1 MMNNDLNNRNIL
13 ISGASIASPALA
25 YWLNQYGFNVTVVEK
40 APELRKGGYRI
51 DLRGVATD
59 VAQRMG
65 ILNQVKELNT
75 AMRGSSMINADG
87 KRYADLN
94 DPNIF
99 GMRQDGDVEI
109 MRGELSGI
117 LYAETKDQT
126 EYIFDNSVTTL
137 TQTNECVTVTFK
149 NGEQREFDL
158 VVAADGLRSNVRGLA
173 FDQEKISVNHLGYF
187 VSVFTIPNYFN
198 LDHWELNY
206 PAVDKIVN
214 IYSTGKNREAKV
226 LLMFAAITIEY
237 DHRDVAQQ
245 KQIVIDHFK
254 DEGPAISKILDAIHD
269 TTDFYFDAISQVKA
283 ENLSNGRVVLLGDAG
298 YCPSPASGQG
308 SSLAFVG
315 AYILAGE
322 LAASYGNHQAA
333 FANYESQMRWF
344 VKANQQLGVTVLKDM
359 VPKSKKQLWLQT
371 TMLRLMLKLPGKEK
385 ILKNF
390 LKEMQRSVDEAANAI
405 ELKNYDHHKLQTINS
420 DQV

>member
-1 MMNNDLNNRNIL
+1 MENDLQNRNIL
-13 ISGASIASPALA
+13 ISGASIAGPALA
-25 YWLNQYGFNVTVVEK
+25 YWLNQYGFNVTVIEK

-59 VAQRMG
+59 VAQHMG

-99 GMRQDGDVEI
+99 GMRQDTDVEI

-117 LYAETKDQT
+117 LYAETKEQT
-126 EYIFDNSVTTL
+126 EYIFDNSITAL
-137 TQTNECVTVTFK
+137 TQTDESVTVTFK
-149 NGEQREFDL
+149 DGEQREFDL
-158 VVAADGLRSNVRGLA
+158 IVAADGLRSNVRGLA
-173 FDQEKISVNHLGYF
+173 FDTEKVSVDHLGYF
-187 VSVFTIPNYFN
+187 IAIFSIPNDYN

-214 IYSTGKNREAKV
+214 IYSTGKNREAKA
-226 LLMFAAITIEY
+226 LFIFAAPNTEY
-237 DHRDVAQQ
+237 DHRDITYQ
-245 KQIVIDHFK
+245 KQMVIDHFK
-254 DEGPAISKILDAIHD
+254 NEGPAISKILDTIHD
-269 TTDFYFDAISQVKA
+269 TPDFYFDAISQVKA
-283 ENLSNGRVVLLGDAG
+283 ESLSNGRVVLLGDAG

-308 SSLAFVG
+308 SSLALVG
-315 AYILAGE
+315 AYVLAGE
-322 LAASYGNHQAA
+322 LAAANGHHQTA

-344 VKANQQLGVTVLKDM
+344 VKANQRLGVTVLKDM

-371 TMLRLMLKLPGKEK
+371 AMLRLMLKLPGKEK
-385 ILKNF
+385 LLRSF

-405 ELKNYDHHKLQTINS
+405 ELKNYDHYKLQTIKS
-420 DQV
+420 DLV

>member
-1 MMNNDLNNRNIL
+1 MMRNDIYSKNIL
-13 ISGASIASPALA
+13 ISGASIAGPALA
-25 YWLNQYGFNVTVVEK
+25 WWLNQYGFNVTVVEK

-59 VAQRMG
+59 VAQRMD

-75 AMRGSSMINADG
+75 AMRGSSMINAEG

-99 GMRQDGDVEI
+99 GMRQDTDVEI

-117 LYAETKDQT
+117 LYAETKDET
-126 EYIFDNSVTTL
+126 EYIFDNSITAL
-137 TQTNECVTVTFK
+137 TQTDECVTVTFK
-149 NGEQREFDL
+149 HGEQRDFDL

-173 FDQEKISVNHLGYF
+173 FDQEKASIDHLGYF
-187 VSVFTIPNYFN
+187 ISVFSIPNDYN

-226 LLMFAAITIEY
+226 LLMFAAPNTNY
-237 DHRDVAQQ
+237 DHRDIAQQ
-245 KQIVIDHFK
+245 KQMVIDQFK
-254 DEGPAISKILDAIHD
+254 NEGPAISNILEAIHD
-269 TTDFYFDAISQVKA
+269 TPDFYFDAISQVKA
-283 ENLSNGRVVLLGDAG
+283 ESLSNGRVVLLGDAG

-308 SSLAFVG
+308 SSLAMVG
-315 AYILAGE
+315 AYVLAGE
-322 LAASYGNHQAA
+322 LAASFGNHETA

-344 VKANQQLGVTVLKDM
+344 VKANQQLGLTVLKDM

-371 TMLRLMLKLPGKEK
+371 VMLRLMLKLPGKEK
-385 ILKNF
+385 LLRGF

-405 ELKNYDHHKLQTINS
+405 ELKNYDHYKLQTIKS
-420 DQV
+420 DQF